1 MRTYLTRAALM
12 CLGILGAFSMFYLA
26 SWQYEKM
33 QQKRSVQHQLA
44 KPPIILTNTQH
55 AEAFQPVS
63 MRLQLD
69 PARFFTIHLPSS
81 LSHPRFEV
89 IALAKTWDS
98 QHYDLLVDVGQ
109 ASSLA
114 HAKQLLTRHRKHTI
128 FTGYLA
134 KPAGS
139 LLTKHPTASKHPPI
153 ALAYLDTDY
162 LATLGFIVQPYT
174 FYTNASHMATHGL
187 SAKYLQ
193 KKTMQHAQY
202 ALQFFTFGLLCIG
215 YTYWLIMRRKPHETH
230 I

>member
-1 MRTYLTRAALM
+1 
-12 CLGILGAFSMFYLA
+12 MFYLA

-69 PARFFTIHLPSS
+69 PARFFIIHLPSS
-81 LSHPRFEV
+81 LSHPQFEV
-89 IALAKTWDS
+89 IALAKTS
-98 QHYDLLVDVGQ
+98 GNQRYDLLVDLGQ
-109 ASSLA
+109 ADSLA
-114 HAKQLLTRHRKHTI
+114 NAKQLLARHQRQQI

-134 KPAGS
+134 KPTGS
-139 LLTKHPTASKHPPI
+139 LLAKHPAPSTHHPI

-162 LATLGFIVQPYT
+162 LATLGYVVQPHT
-174 FYTNASHMATHGL
+174 FYTNASHMAIHGL
-187 SAKYLQ
+187 SAQHLQ

-215 YTYWLIMRRKPHETH
+215 YTCWLIMRRKPYETRT
-230 I
+230 